1 MPAGTHV
8 NILTQKRW
16 VIYTVLAAASWSIWG
31 TLTKYLSEEISP
43 YSYQLLFTTGMLFS
57 LPLLLKRL
65 KNGAVN
71 FKGIMCGVAIS
82 SFATFGNICVYQSFV
97 HGGQASVVIPLSN
110 LYPLVTILIAIAFFK
125 ERIHWLNAFGIL
137 IVIPAILFLSGQS
150 EILYDPVAYFC
161 TTPLE
166 GWTLYAFLSLFFF
179 GVFNASQKVIANLI
193 APEWS
198 YLSFIISSALI
209 SIGFI
214 VFGLVDFSF
223 STRTFWVGS
232 AAGMFDGLGVL
243 AMYAAYTAKGK
254 ASQVSPVA
262 ATLQQIF
269 TIVLAILI
277 LKEKLSA
284 GESLGMVMA
293 IFGTYLILFE
303 QKKVIE
309 V

>member
-1 MPAGTHV
+1 MLAGTHV
-8 NILTQKRW
+8 NTLTQRRW
-16 VIYTVLAAASWSIWG
+16 VGYTVLAAVSWGIWG
-31 TLTKYLSEEISP
+31 TLTKYISDEVSP
-43 YSYQLLFTTGMLFS
+43 FSYQLLFTSGMLFS
-57 LPLLLKRL
+57 LPFLLRRL
-65 KNGAVN
+65 KTQVVT
-71 FKGIMCGVAIS
+71 FKGIVWGVAIS
-82 SFATFGNICVYQSFV
+82 CFATIGNICVYQSFTF
-97 HGGQASVVIPLSN
+97 GGKASVVIPLSN

-137 IVIPAILFLSGQS
+137 IVFPAILMLSGQS
-150 EILYDPVAYFC
+150 EILYDPLAYFR

-166 GWTLYAFLSLFFF
+166 RWTLYAFLSMIFF

-243 AMYAAYTAKGK
+243 AMYAAYAAKGK

-269 TIVLAILI
+269 TIGLAILI
-277 LKEKLSA
+277 LREKLST
-284 GESLGMVMA
+284 GETIGMLMA
-293 IFGTYLILFE
+293 ILGTYLILFE